1 MTVLSQSER
10 NAKTLTNYLWN
21 NQLFRTVSLR
31 LNIMKCLLAE
41 QAREWSNSFWNGMKS
56 LVEWRSPL
64 NENDSLTHTQ
74 WCSIYLGTIQL
85 TIKMLQEAENNLYIV
100 LGSKQRGLELQVV
113 SSTVFKKQQTVIE
126 VIKSGKDVFLLSE
139 GTENRASKVP
149 CVPSFPF
156 SCNTSFLLLC
166 WPGQT

>member
-1 MTVLSQSER
+1 
-10 NAKTLTNYLWN
+10 
-21 NQLFRTVSLR
+21 
-31 LNIMKCLLAE
+31 
-41 QAREWSNSFWNGMKS
+41 
-56 LVEWRSPL
+56 
-64 NENDSLTHTQ
+64 
-74 WCSIYLGTIQL
+74 
-85 TIKMLQEAENNLYIV
+85 MLQEAENNLYIV

-113 SSTVFKKQQTVIE
+113 SSTVFKKQQTVTE

-166 WPGQT
+166 CPGQT